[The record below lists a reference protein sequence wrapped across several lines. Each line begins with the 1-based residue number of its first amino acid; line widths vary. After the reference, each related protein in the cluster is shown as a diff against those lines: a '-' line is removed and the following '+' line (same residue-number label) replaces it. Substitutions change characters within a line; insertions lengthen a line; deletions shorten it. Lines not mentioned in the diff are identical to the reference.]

1 MEVQLCSPFAM
12 PLAVFVDFLLETFTQ
27 ANEESV
33 VGAGTHK
40 SLQITAENCNARLG
54 RCLDGFGIISEV
66 NDKKRTV
73 ACSDVIKS
81 SCKGFDAAWTEP
93 ERSMTLS
100 TVHPV

>member
-1 MEVQLCSPFAM
+1 M
-12 PLAVFVDFLLETFTQ
+12 PLAVFLDFLQETFTQ

-33 VGAGTHK
+33 VRAVAQN
-40 SLQITAENCNARLG
+40 SLQITAENYNARLG
-54 RCLDGFGIISEV
+54 RCLHGFGIISEV
-66 NDKKRTV
+66 IDKNRTV